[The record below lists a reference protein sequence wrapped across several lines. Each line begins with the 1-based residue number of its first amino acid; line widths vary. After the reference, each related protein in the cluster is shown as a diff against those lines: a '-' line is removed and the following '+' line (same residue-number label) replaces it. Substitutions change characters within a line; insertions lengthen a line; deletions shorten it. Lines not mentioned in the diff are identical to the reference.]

1 VPETKKRKN
10 KRKPQNL
17 GFEASNPKRKK
28 ERKTSLKPWTSFHHP
43 TWATS
48 GYETHARSFT
58 GFLLDHM
65 VSRMVK
71 KNTLLTNPFYHMG
84 IKFLT

>member
-28 ERKTSLKPWTSFHHP
+28 ERKKDLPQ
-43 TWATS
+43 
-48 GYETHARSFT
+48 
-58 GFLLDHM
+58 
-65 VSRMVK
+65 
-71 KNTLLTNPFYHMG
+71 TLNFFPPYMG
-84 IKFLT
+84 DLRV